1 MQMFTNFK
9 LTICF
14 KNMLLEF
21 YIGSVIN
28 QIGQRVQ
35 NLPSLSLEAHVYSFE
50 LGLFVFMVKEYRLW
64 SSKVFP
70 QITVGMENNALFS
83 GAIENAEKF
92 SANVSRKHSK
102 IIWNIILYC
111 FLFLFSLISPLLLFI
126 FFLPFV
132 LSFIYSFFFLSFF
145 FCFSF
150 QGPKKIS
157 GTISIVVDPLYLQT
171 QNIAPF
177 ICHQSVSE

>member
-1 MQMFTNFK
+1 
-9 LTICF
+9 
-14 KNMLLEF
+14 
-21 YIGSVIN
+21 
-28 QIGQRVQ
+28 
-35 NLPSLSLEAHVYSFE
+35 
-50 LGLFVFMVKEYRLW
+50 MVKEYRLW

-132 LSFIYSFFFLSFF
+132 LSFLYSFFFLSFF
-145 FCFSF
+145 FCFSSRDPKRF
-150 QGPKKIS
+150 QEQLVSWLIRYIYKLRIS
-157 GTISIVVDPLYLQT
+157 HPLYVISQFQNKLGIPNQWQLAPLIHNEQIQKLHGHLQVGT
-171 QNIAPF
+171 TGELKVPVKFKSCRILW
-177 ICHQSVSE
+177 S